1 MKPVIEDLNIEPE
14 QLQELNAI
22 LNSTSNQSIKR
33 AAMMRIAG
41 RGCVVCGIIPTKI
54 VKYKL
59 EDITRVERY
68 CSQHFERWLADEE
81 VILTATNGIDQTIAE
96 RDEKRKCQ
104 KVSVK

>member
-1 MKPVIEDLNIEPE
+1 MNPVIEDLKIEPE
-14 QLQELNAI
+14 QLLELNEI
-22 LNSTSNQSIKR
+22 LNSTSNLAIKK

-68 CSQHFERWLADEE
+68 CLKHFQTWLADEE
-81 VILTATNGIDQTIAE
+81 VILRATNGEQTIGV
-96 RDEKRKCQ
+96 RKNE
-104 KVSVK
+104 

>member
-1 MKPVIEDLNIEPE
+1 MNPLIEDLNIEPE
-14 QLQELNAI
+14 QLLELNEI
-22 LNSTSNQSIKR
+22 LNSTSNQSVKR
-33 AAMMRIAG
+33 SAMMRIAG

-68 CSQHFERWLADEE
+68 CNKHFERWLADEE
-81 VILTATNGIDQTIAE
+81 VILTATNGIDQTVAE